1 MSGSNASDAIRKP
14 PDRRRLVAVMYAD
27 MVGYSRL
34 IGLDDAE
41 TLERLR
47 NLRQKLIDPTIEEH
61 GGRIVQTGGDSLLIV
76 FNSIDG
82 AVRCAVK
89 VQEHVPIADGDQPP
103 DRAIRF
109 RVGINIGD
117 AIPDGTDL
125 HGDAV
130 NVAARLQAAC
140 PPGGICVSRSVRDHV
155 HGRLDLSFEGLGP
168 LNLKNIVRPV
178 EAFVVKSDV
187 AATTS
192 NSVARSRVQGTGETL
207 PLPDKPSIAVL
218 AFTNMSGDL
227 DQEYFSD
234 GIADD
239 IIRELS
245 RSRSLFVIARNS
257 SFTYKGRAVDVKQ
270 VARELGV
277 RYVVEGSVR
286 RSGSRVRVTVQLID
300 AEAGNHI
307 WAERYDRDVQEVF
320 AVQDEISAA
329 VANAILPTIS
339 EFEQRRS
346 LRKPPENLGAWEA
359 WQRALWHWSKGSDLA
374 TRRDF
379 LQRAV
384 ELDPHFAPAH
394 AGLAWLYLSEST
406 RGLGPPLPEGA
417 RLAEVEARTA
427 LDLDPYSPIAHATLA
442 WVLDHQG
449 DQSAALEEAEIAI
462 NLDSNDPQGYAI
474 KGHILALSGQPGE
487 AREPL
492 DTALRLDPRGPT
504 APAVMYNR
512 AVGCYL
518 ERDYFAAEATTR
530 RAVRAYPDHPR
541 SYVLLAA
548 TLGQL
553 GSVDEAQRVLDAA
566 YAASPSYVKSKTAS
580 RAPYMRP
587 EDHDHVLDGLR
598 KAGWQ
603 G

>member
-1 MSGSNASDAIRKP
+1 MQVQQQVPTLDADQH
-14 PDRRRLVAVMYAD
+14 PD
-27 MVGYSRL
+27 
-34 IGLDDAE
+34 
-41 TLERLR
+41 
-47 NLRQKLIDPTIEEH
+47 Q
-61 GGRIVQTGGDSLLIV
+61 
-76 FNSIDG
+76 
-82 AVRCAVK
+82 
-89 VQEHVPIADGDQPP
+89 
-103 DRAIRF
+103 AIRF
-109 RVGINIGD
+109 RIGINIGD
-117 AIPDGTDL
+117 AIADGTDL

-130 NVAARLQAAC
+130 NVAARLQAEC

-155 HGRLDLSFEGLGP
+155 HGRLDLTFGELGT
-168 LNLKNIVRPV
+168 LKLKNIARPV
-178 EAFVVKSDV
+178 EAFLAGPSTAKLVE
-187 AATTS
+187 
-192 NSVARSRVQGTGETL
+192 RSLVHGIGEAL

-218 AFTNMSGDL
+218 AFTNMSGDSE
-227 DQEYFSD
+227 QEYFSD
-234 GIADD
+234 GIADE
-239 IIRELS
+239 IITALS
-245 RSRSLFVIARNS
+245 RSRSLFVIARTS
-257 SFTYKGRAVDVKQ
+257 SFTYRGRVVDVRQ
-270 VARELGV
+270 VARALGV

-379 LQRAV
+379 LRRAV

-406 RGLGPPLPEGA
+406 RGLGPPLREGA
-417 RLAEVEARTA
+417 RLAEAEARTA
-427 LDLDPYSPIAHATLA
+427 LDLDPHSPIAHAALA
-442 WVLDHQG
+442 WVLDHEG

-462 NLDSNDPQGYAI
+462 SLDPNDPQGYAI
-474 KGHILALSGQPGE
+474 KGHILALSGQPGK

-541 SYVLLAA
+541 SYLLLAA

-553 GSVDEAQRVLDAA
+553 SRVDEARRVLDAA
-566 YAASPSYVKSKTAS
+566 IAVSPSYVKSKTAS